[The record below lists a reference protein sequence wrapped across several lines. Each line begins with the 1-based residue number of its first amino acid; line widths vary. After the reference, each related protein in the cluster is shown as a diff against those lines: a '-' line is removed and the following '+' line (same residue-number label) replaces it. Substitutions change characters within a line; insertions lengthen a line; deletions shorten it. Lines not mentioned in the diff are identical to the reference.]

1 MPAPAIASRGRRKLV
16 SMTDGSVSTT
26 IEYLNWS
33 ERVVAGCRGTN
44 DALERH
50 YDEVLKKGRATLAKS
65 E

>member
-1 MPAPAIASRGRRKLV
+1 
-16 SMTDGSVSTT
+16 MTDGSVSTT

-33 ERVVAGCRGTN
+33 EKVVAGCRGTN